1 MGRLKT
7 VIFSLVGIILTI
19 ALIFLL
25 TGMSVAT
32 FVQQLFNA
40 LQYGSFLALIALGY
54 SMVYGVLLL
63 FNFTHGDIFM
73 VGAYIG
79 LGVSIGLMAL
89 VAWLGIPPLPNWL
102 LLALTILLAML
113 LTSFV
118 GMLVERIGYRPL
130 RGAPRA
136 SAAITG
142 LMIGII
148 LETGNLA
155 LLGAQRQRFPTLIER
170 KPIDLEKWL
179 PLDVTVTNTKIMIV
193 ILSLLLMVLLHLFVR
208 RTKWGMAMRAM
219 AYDFVVV
226 PLMGVPL
233 NTIAALT
240 FALGSAL
247 AAAAGIFFG
256 IAYPIL
262 EPYMGLLV
270 GWKAFVAAILGGRGS
285 ILGAA
290 LAGFLLG
297 FIEIFVAAIFPS
309 TLRDVIAYTIIL
321 LILTFRPH
329 GFFGEPYTAR
339 LRL

>member
-1 MGRLKT
+1 MTFFLQN
-7 VIFSLVGIILTI
+7 LV
-19 ALIFLL
+19 
-25 TGMSVAT
+25 
-32 FVQQLFNA
+32 NA
-40 LQYGSFLALIALGY
+40 LQLGSFYALIALGY
-54 SMVYGVLLL
+54 SMVYGVLML
-63 FNFTHGDIFM
+63 FNFAHGDIFM

-79 LGVSIGLMAL
+79 FFVSSGL
-89 VAWLGIPPLPNWL
+89 VALTSLGAVVLPSWLILV
-102 LLALTILLAML
+102 LTIIISMF

-118 GMLVERIGYRPL
+118 GMFVERVGYRPL

-155 LLGAQRQRFPTLIER
+155 LLGATRLSFPALIETQ
-170 KPIDLEKWL
+170 IFAIGG
-179 PLDVTVTNTKIMIV
+179 VSVTNKKIV
-193 ILSLLLMVLLHLFVR
+193 IVLVSLALTLALHLFVR

-219 AYDFVVV
+219 AYDYVVV
-226 PLMGVPL
+226 PLMGVPI

-240 FALGSAL
+240 FGIGSAL
-247 AAAAGIFFG
+247 AAAAGILFG
-256 IAYPIL
+256 VAYPVL
-262 EPYMGLLV
+262 DPYMGILF

-297 FIEIFVAAIFPS
+297 FIEIFVAAFFPS
-309 TLRDVIAYTIIL
+309 TLRDLIAYSIIL
-321 LILTFRPH
+321 LILAFRPH
-329 GFFGEPYTAR
+329 GFFGEPYSAQ

>member
-1 MGRLKT
+1 M
-7 VIFSLVGIILTI
+7 ILLI
-19 ALIFLL
+19 ALIFVYS
-25 TGMSVAT
+25 GMSVHT
-32 FVQQLFNA
+32 FFQHLFNA
-40 LQYGSFLALIALGY
+40 LQWGSFYALIALGY
-54 SMVYGVLLL
+54 SMVYGVLML
-63 FNFTHGDIFM
+63 FNFAHGDIFM

-79 LGVSIGLMAL
+79 LGVLSAL
-89 VAWLGIPPLPNWL
+89 GAFVALLGIPALPNWL
-102 LLALTILLAML
+102 SLVLTILLAMF

-118 GMLVERIGYRPL
+118 GMLVERVGYRPL
-130 RGAPRA
+130 RGSLRA

-142 LMIGII
+142 LMIGIV
-148 LETGNLA
+148 LETGNLI
-155 LLGAQRQRFPTLIER
+155 LLGAQRQSFPILIETKR
-170 KPIDLEKWL
+170 YQLGP
-179 PLDVTVTNTKIMIV
+179 VTVTNVKIMIV
-193 ILSLLLMVLLHLFVR
+193 FLSILLMLGLHQIVR

-256 IAYPIL
+256 IAYPVL
-262 EPYMGLLV
+262 EPYMGLLI

-309 TLRDVIAYTIIL
+309 TLRDVIAYSIIL

-329 GFFGEPYTAR
+329 GFFGEPYSAQ